1 MNQLGLF
8 STEVEGPPAASAE
21 VVPPKRVI
29 PEPPDEQM
37 DLISTIPRRRPN
49 GKRVV
54 VTVRGRPERDPLGK
68 WWFTAE
74 GYGETRTHEMNLE
87 SYLKHVRDLGYATK
101 VEWQCED
108 RRPEFVSML
117 ACDEPALR

>member
-21 VVPPKRVI
+21 VVPPKRAPV
-29 PEPPDEQM
+29 EPPDEQM

-54 VTVRGRPERDPLGK
+54 VTVRGRDAKDLLGR
-68 WWFTAE
+68 WYFDAR
-74 GYGETRTHEMNLE
+74 GYGEPRTHEMNLE
-87 SYLKHVRDLGYATK
+87 SYLKHVRDLGYSTK
-101 VEWQCED
+101 VEWKCED